1 MPIRSLF
8 LTLSLLLSSNAFADN
23 ESLNIDFFESDSYLE
38 SLCNS
43 EKISRYCSFNTYQS
57 CNFLLGIMHETW
69 ESKDNYYELFQDGEL
84 PECINNELPD
94 AWVESRTTIDQY
106 AYTVCE
112 IPCNVRSLPILVDP
126 VNRIGHIIGSKKI
139 FILERIEV
147 NDSLLDIYKDSPW
160 YKFWYS
166 FNYDGKKLYIHTE
179 NVSLKD

>member
-1 MPIRSLF
+1 MLIRSLF

-23 ESLNIDFFESDSYLE
+23 ESLDIEFYQDDPEQESRCLSKME
-38 SLCNS
+38 MWSC
-43 EKISRYCSFNTYQS
+43 RFNTYKS

-69 ESKDNYYELFQDGEL
+69 KSRDNYDALFPNGEL

-94 AWVESRTTIDQY
+94 AWVESRTTINQY

-139 FILERIEV
+139 FILDRIEV

>member
-1 MPIRSLF
+1 MKELII
-8 LTLSLLLSSNAFADN
+8 LTSLLLLFVSNVWSEE
-23 ESLNIDFFESDSYLE
+23 ESLDIEVFQGDPNQV
-38 SLCNS
+38 S
-43 EKISRYCSFNTYQS
+43 ECLSEMKGYKCVFRTYQS
-57 CNFLLGIMHETW
+57 CNFLLGVMHETW
-69 ESKDNYYELFQDGEL
+69 KSRDNYDALFPNGEL

-94 AWVESRTTIDQY
+94 AWVESRTTINQY

-166 FNYDGKKLYIHTE
+166 FNYDGKKLYIHTG
-179 NVSLKD
+179 NV

>member
-1 MPIRSLF
+1 MLIRSLF

-23 ESLNIDFFESDSYLE
+23 ESLDIEFYQDDPEQESRCLSKME
-38 SLCNS
+38 MWSC
-43 EKISRYCSFNTYQS
+43 RFNTYKS

-69 ESKDNYYELFQDGEL
+69 KSRDNYDALFPNGEL

-94 AWVESRTTIDQY
+94 AWVESRTTINQY

-139 FILERIEV
+139 FILDRIEV
-147 NDSLLDIYKDSPW
+147 NDSLLDIYKDSSW